1 MRTLVV
7 GVDFSDPSKR
17 ALDAA
22 VTLAKD
28 LGATLAV
35 VHANAPLPPGAKAGH
50 LDPVSKLRV
59 EMDADEIARMGKTW
73 VASAAK
79 QVKVELVART
89 GKPADVVID
98 EAKARK
104 ASYIVVGSHGR
115 TGIKKAVM
123 GSVAEAIVR
132 ASPIPVLVV
141 PA

>member
-22 VTLAKD
+22 VALAKD
-28 LGATLAV
+28 LGANLVV
-35 VHANAPLPPGAKAGH
+35 VHANTPLPPGAKAGH

-59 EMDADEIARMGKTW
+59 EMDADEVARVGRTW
-73 VASAAK
+73 VAPVSK
-79 QVKVELVART
+79 QVKVELVARA

-98 EAKARK
+98 EARARK
-104 ASYIVVGSHGR
+104 AAYIVVGSHGR
-115 TGIKKAVM
+115 TGIKKAVL
-123 GSVAEAIVR
+123 GSVAEAVVR